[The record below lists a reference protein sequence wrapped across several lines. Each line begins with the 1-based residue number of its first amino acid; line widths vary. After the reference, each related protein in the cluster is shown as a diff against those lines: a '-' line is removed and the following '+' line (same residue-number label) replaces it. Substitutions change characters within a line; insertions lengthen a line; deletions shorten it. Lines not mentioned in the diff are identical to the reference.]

1 MFYSMFYALNRNLKS
16 RLFMQC
22 SGIILKIITDLHLVL
37 ISLCQVRPFATRRS
51 VKEDMVDWYDEFTVP
66 VQYVGRTQH

>member
-1 MFYSMFYALNRNLKS
+1 
-16 RLFMQC
+16 MQC